1 MRKTFGPAMKAKVA
15 LAALKGDKTM
25 AEISSAYEVH
35 PNQIST
41 WKKKV
46 LELLPSL
53 FEKKSDQKGARPDP
67 IMDELYKQIG
77 QLQVENDWL
86 KKKSE
91 LLTG

>member
-15 LAALKGDKTM
+15 LSALKGDKTM
-25 AEISSAYEVH
+25 AELSSEYEIH
-35 PNQIST
+35 PNQISK
-41 WKKKV
+41 WKKRV
-46 LELLPSL
+46 LELLPTL
-53 FEKKSDQKGARPDP
+53 FEKRGYQKGQRPEP
-67 IMDELYKQIG
+67 VMDELYKQIG

>member
-1 MRKTFGPAMKAKVA
+1 MRKTFGSAMKAKVA

-25 AEISSAYEVH
+25 AELATEYEVH
-35 PNQIST
+35 PNQISK

-46 LELLPSL
+46 LELLPGL
-53 FEKKSDQKGARPDP
+53 FEKGKCKNGEQPDP
-67 IMDELYKQIG
+67 AVDELYKQIG

>member
-1 MRKTFGPAMKAKVA
+1 MRKTFSSAMKAKVA

-25 AEISSAYEVH
+25 AELSSEYEVH
-35 PNQIST
+35 PNQISK

-46 LELLPSL
+46 LEDLPKL
-53 FEKKSDQKGARPDP
+53 FDKKSCPKGQRPDP
-67 IMDELYKQIG
+67 VADELYKQIG

-91 LLTG
+91 ILVG

>member
-15 LAALKGDKTM
+15 LSALKGDKTI
-25 AEISSAYEVH
+25 AELSSEYEVH
-35 PNQIST
+35 PNQISK

-53 FEKKSDQKGARPDP
+53 FEKKSEREGQRPDP
-67 IMDELYKQIG
+67 DTGELYKQIG
-77 QLQVENDWL
+77 RLQVENDWL